1 MKRGFITINNGVV
14 DIPTAPVW
22 MMQEEIADL
31 FNVYGRDVRKAINVI
46 YKDGVLSETETMRY
60 IKLNELRSIDAYS
73 IEVIIA
79 IAFKINSRQSEI
91 FRRYMMNR
99 LCKKNDCRIVLFANE
114 FRNSGSIFNY
124 YFSSVTRPFPK
135 LVCKGSTDQ
144 V

>member
-1 MKRGFITINNGVV
+1 MKRGIITINNGVV
-14 DIPTAPVW
+14 GISTAPVW
-22 MMQEEIADL
+22 MVQEEIADL

-46 YKDGVLSETETMRY
+46 YKDGVLSEAETMRY

-114 FRNSGSIFNY
+114 FRKSGSIFN
-124 YFSSVTRPFPK
+124 
-135 LVCKGSTDQ
+135 
-144 V
+144 

>member
-1 MKRGFITINNGVV
+1 MKRGIITIKNGVV
-14 DIPTAPVW
+14 GIPTAPVC
-22 MMQEEIADL
+22 MTQEEIADL
-31 FNVYGRDVRKAINVI
+31 FNVDGRDIRKAINVI
-46 YKDGVLSETETMRY
+46 YKDGVLSEAETMRY

-114 FRNSGSIFNY
+114 FRNSSSIFN
-124 YFSSVTRPFPK
+124 
-135 LVCKGSTDQ
+135 
-144 V
+144 

>member
-1 MKRGFITINNGVV
+1 MKRGIITINNGVV

-31 FNVYGRDVRKAINVI
+31 FNVYGRDVRKTINAI
-46 YKDGVLSETETMRY
+46 YKDGVLSETDTMRY

-114 FRNSGSIFNY
+114 IRNSGSIFN
-124 YFSSVTRPFPK
+124 
-135 LVCKGSTDQ
+135 
-144 V
+144 

>member
-1 MKRGFITINNGVV
+1 MKRGIITINNGVV
-14 DIPTAPVW
+14 GIPTAPVW

-31 FNVYGRDVRKAINVI
+31 FNVYGRNVRRAINAV
-46 YKDGVLSETETMRY
+46 YKYGVLSEAGTMRY

-91 FRRYMMNR
+91 FRRYMVNR

-114 FRNSGSIFNY
+114 FRNSGSIFN
-124 YFSSVTRPFPK
+124 
-135 LVCKGSTDQ
+135 
-144 V
+144 

>member
-1 MKRGFITINNGVV
+1 MKRGIITINNGVV

-31 FNVYGRDVRKAINVI
+31 FNVYGRDVRKTINAI
-46 YKDGVLSETETMRY
+46 YKDGVLSETDTMRY
-60 IKLNELRSIDAYS
+60 IKLNELRSIDTYS

-114 FRNSGSIFNY
+114 IRNSGSIFN
-124 YFSSVTRPFPK
+124 
-135 LVCKGSTDQ
+135 
-144 V
+144 

>member
-1 MKRGFITINNGVV
+1 MKRGIITINNGVV

-46 YKDGVLSETETMRY
+46 YKDGVLSEAETMRY

-99 LCKKNDCRIVLFANE
+99 LCKKNDYRIVLFTNE
-114 FRNSGSIFNY
+114 FRNNGSIFN
-124 YFSSVTRPFPK
+124 
-135 LVCKGSTDQ
+135 
-144 V
+144 

>member
-31 FNVYGRDVRKAINVI
+31 FNVYGRDVRKTINAI
-46 YKDGVLSETETMRY
+46 YKDGVLSEADTMRY
-60 IKLNELRSIDAYS
+60 IKLNELRSIDIYS

-99 LCKKNDCRIVLFANE
+99 LRKKNDCRIVLFANE
-114 FRNSGSIFNY
+114 FRNSGSIFN
-124 YFSSVTRPFPK
+124 
-135 LVCKGSTDQ
+135 
-144 V
+144 

>member
-1 MKRGFITINNGVV
+1 MKRGIITINNDVV

-31 FNVYGRDVRKAINVI
+31 FNVYGRDVRKTINAI
-46 YKDGVLSETETMRY
+46 YKDGVLSEADTMRY
-60 IKLNELRSIDAYS
+60 IKLNELRSIDIYS

-99 LCKKNDCRIVLFANE
+99 LRKKNDCRIVLFANE
-114 FRNSGSIFNY
+114 FRNSGSIFN
-124 YFSSVTRPFPK
+124 
-135 LVCKGSTDQ
+135 
-144 V
+144 

>member
-1 MKRGFITINNGVV
+1 MKRGIITINNGVV
-14 DIPTAPVW
+14 GIPTAPVW

-31 FNVYGRDVRKAINVI
+31 FNVYGRNVRRAINAV
-46 YKDGVLSETETMRY
+46 YKDGVLSEAGTMRY

-91 FRRYMMNR
+91 FRRYMVNR

-114 FRNSGSIFNY
+114 FRNSGSIFN
-124 YFSSVTRPFPK
+124 
-135 LVCKGSTDQ
+135 
-144 V
+144 